1 MFNRVCVAGTFD
13 GLHRGHETMLEA
25 AFEQGMYVVIALT
38 SDVYVRAFKGEGIAE
53 YAQRLEKL
61 TAWLQKNSYFARCE
75 IIPID
80 DSVGPAASIDID
92 ALVITK
98 QNREVGEKINTM
110 RLLAH
115 KKPLKLIEVPL
126 VVAEDRKVISSTRL
140 RRGEIDR
147 TGQLVM
153 PDNMREELSHPLG
166 AILSDKELIAS
177 SVRQHKDALIVTV
190 GDMTT
195 KTLLDAGVEPRLV
208 VIDNRVNRKTFKELD
223 QWLSTQKKNRE
234 MFVSGPGFI
243 SRAVV
248 ERIHEWV
255 MDTEKK
261 LILEIDG
268 EEDLLALPVLAA
280 LPVGSVMYYGQPKVS
295 SWSKGPIV
303 EGIVEVVVDEQ
314 NKKLAT
320 SLLEKFIA

>member
-25 AFEQGMYVVIALT
+25 AFEQGVHVVIALT
-38 SDVYVRAFKGEGIAE
+38 SDAYVRAFKGEGVAG

-61 TAWLQKNSYFARCE
+61 TDWLQKHSFFARCE

-80 DSVGPAASIDID
+80 DSVGPAVSIDID
-92 ALVITK
+92 ALVITR
-98 QNREVGEKINTM
+98 QNREVGEKINSM
-110 RLLAH
+110 RVLAH
-115 KKPLKLIEVPL
+115 KKPLKLIEVSL
-126 VVAEDRKVISSTRL
+126 VVAADRKVISSTRL

-153 PDNMREELSHPLG
+153 PDNMREELSRPLG
-166 AILSDKELIAS
+166 AILSDKESIAR
-177 SVRQHKDALIVTV
+177 SVQKYKDAVIVTV

-195 KTLLDAGVEPRLV
+195 KTLIDAGVEPKLA
-208 VIDNRVNRKTFKELD
+208 VIDNRVNRKAFKGLD
-223 QWLSTQKKNRE
+223 PWLLKHKKNRE
-234 MFVSGPGFI
+234 KFVSGPGYI

-248 ERIHEWV
+248 GRIHEWV
-255 MDTEKK
+255 MDTQKK

-268 EEDLLALPVLAA
+268 EEDLLALPVLST
-280 LPVGSVMYYGQPKVS
+280 LPFGAVMYYGQPKVS
-295 SWSKGPIV
+295 SWSKASIA

-320 SLLEKFIA
+320 SLLEKFIG